1 MLEKNICWLWQSTQ
15 GGWYLIYCPPPLGA
29 HFLKAPLSFP
39 VSGSPSWWFLLL
51 PQRQHFL
58 NNQIREG
65 CLESSQRMWSWKGR
79 SWCFLSTFH
88 HLLWTPKYS
97 LSSSLHFKHCSI
109 YSGRK
114 QMIWLLLCYSFDPW
128 VTFNLSVWSVFL
140 SLSLIV
146 LSVWSN
152 LLLPGCYL
160 FDPGARSQVTPTA
173 WHCLTGTE
181 QRPESLS
188 VPCVSSAIIWPT
200 RICWDTPIT
209 EYQDLIE

>member
-1 MLEKNICWLWQSTQ
+1 
-15 GGWYLIYCPPPLGA
+15 
-29 HFLKAPLSFP
+29 
-39 VSGSPSWWFLLL
+39 
-51 PQRQHFL
+51 
-58 NNQIREG
+58 
-65 CLESSQRMWSWKGR
+65 MWSWKGR

-188 VPCVSSAIIWPT
+188 VPALCFIGHYLAKEDLLGHTHHRVSGFNWVNLNFQMHFWIYT
-200 RICWDTPIT
+200 VYYT
-209 EYQDLIE
+209 EAD